1 MLPQGIDYSGHL
13 KGRRTHAMV
22 ISTQLKDHIG
32 TITFN
37 NPEHRNVLSTALISE
52 MIQSIGALQKGKM
65 RVLILRAYKG
75 AKVWSAGHDVH
86 ELPMPGRDPLSYNDP
101 LVTILRSVQ
110 SLPIPVIAMVEGSVW
125 GGACDLALSC
135 DIQIGCQTAS
145 FCMTPAKIGVPYNVS
160 GILHFMNIMGVNL
173 AKEMFF
179 TAEPLSA
186 EQALQAG
193 LLNHLVDE
201 ASLEEFTYEMAAK
214 ITRNS
219 PLSIG
224 VIKEQVRLLASAHPL
239 SPLTFERIQGL
250 RRTVYDSQDYA
261 EGIKAFLEK
270 RRPSFTGE

>member
-1 MLPQGIDYSGHL
+1 M
-13 KGRRTHAMV
+13 TV
-22 ISTQLKDHIG
+22 ITTQLQDNIG

-37 NPEHRNVLSTALISE
+37 NPEHRNVLSSALISE
-52 MIQSIGALQKGKM
+52 MLQSIGALQKGRM
-65 RVLILRAYKG
+65 RVLVIRAQKG

-86 ELPMPGRDPLSYNDP
+86 ELPLPGRDPLAYNDP
-101 LVTILRSVQ
+101 LVTVLRSIQ
-110 SLPIPVIAMVEGSVW
+110 SLPIPVIAMIEGSVW

-135 DIQIGCQTAS
+135 DILIGCHSAA

-160 GILHFMNIMGVNL
+160 GILHFINIMGVNI

-186 EQALQAG
+186 EQASKAG
-193 LLNHLVDE
+193 LLNHLVDDDK
-201 ASLEEFTYEMAAK
+201 LEEFTYSMAGK

-224 VIKEQVRLLASAHPL
+224 VIKEQIRLLASAHPL
-239 SPLTFERIQGL
+239 SPLTFERVQGL
-250 RRTVYDSQDYA
+250 RRTVYDSKDYA

-270 RRPSFTGE
+270 RTPVFTGE

>member
-1 MLPQGIDYSGHL
+1 M
-13 KGRRTHAMV
+13 AV
-22 ISTQLKDHIG
+22 ISTQLQDNIG

-37 NPEHRNVLSTALISE
+37 NPEHRNVLSTTSISE

-65 RVLILRAYKG
+65 RVLVLRALKG
-75 AKVWSAGHDVH
+75 SKVWSAGHDVH
-86 ELPMPGRDPLSYNDP
+86 ELPLPGRDPLAYNDP
-101 LVTILRSVQ
+101 LVTILRSIQ

-135 DIQIGCQTAS
+135 DILIGCQTAS

-160 GILHFMNIMGVNL
+160 GILHFMNIMGVNY

-186 EQALQAG
+186 EQAHQAG

-201 ASLEEFTYEMAAK
+201 ASLEEFTYQMAAK

-224 VIKEQVRLLASAHPL
+224 VIKEQVRLLGSAHPL

-250 RRTVYDSQDYA
+250 RRTVYDSKDYE

-270 RRPSFTGE
+270 RPPLFTGD

>member
-1 MLPQGIDYSGHL
+1 MS
-13 KGRRTHAMV
+13 V
-22 ISTQLKDHIG
+22 INTSLQDNIG

-37 NPEHRNVLSTALISE
+37 NPKHRNVLSTTSINE
-52 MIQSIGALQKGKM
+52 MIQAIGALQKGRM
-65 RVLILRAYKG
+65 RVLVLRAPKG
-75 AKVWSAGHDVH
+75 SKVWSAGHDVH
-86 ELPMPGRDPLSYNDP
+86 ELPLPGRDPLAYNDP
-101 LVTILRSVQ
+101 LVTILRSIQ

-135 DIQIGCQTAS
+135 DILIGCQSAS

-160 GILHFMNIMGVNL
+160 GILHFINIMGVNI

-186 EQALQAG
+186 EQACKAG

-201 ASLEEFTYEMAAK
+201 NILEEFTYVMAAK
-214 ITRNS
+214 ITKNS

-224 VIKEQVRLLASAHPL
+224 VIKEQIRLLASAHPL

-250 RRTVYDSQDYA
+250 RRTVYDSDDYG

-270 RRPSFTGE
+270 RPPVFTGD

>member
-1 MLPQGIDYSGHL
+1 MS
-13 KGRRTHAMV
+13 V
-22 ISTQLKDHIG
+22 INTSLQDNIG

-37 NPEHRNVLSTALISE
+37 DAKHRNVLSTASINE
-52 MIQSIGALQKGKM
+52 MIQAIGALQKGKM
-65 RVLILRAYKG
+65 RVLILRAPKG

-86 ELPMPGRDPLSYNDP
+86 ELPLPGRDPLAYNDP
-101 LVTILRSVQ
+101 LVTILRSIQ

-135 DIQIGCQTAS
+135 DILIGCQSST
-145 FCMTPAKIGVPYNVS
+145 FCMTPAKIGVPYNAS
-160 GILHFMNIMGVNL
+160 GILHFINIMGVNF

-186 EQALQAG
+186 EQASKAG

-201 ASLEEFTYEMAAK
+201 NILEEFTYVMAAK
-214 ITRNS
+214 ITKNS

-224 VIKEQVRLLASAHPL
+224 VMKEQIRLLASAHPL

-250 RRTVYDSQDYA
+250 RRTVYDSNDYG

-270 RRPSFTGE
+270 RAPVFSGD

>member
-1 MLPQGIDYSGHL
+1 MS
-13 KGRRTHAMV
+13 V
-22 ISTQLKDHIG
+22 INTSLQDNIG

-37 NPEHRNVLSTALISE
+37 DAKHRNVLSTASINE
-52 MIQSIGALQKGKM
+52 MIQAIGALQKGKM
-65 RVLILRAYKG
+65 RVLILRAPKG

-86 ELPMPGRDPLSYNDP
+86 ELPLPGRDP
-101 LVTILRSVQ
+101 LVTILRSIQ

-135 DIQIGCQTAS
+135 DILIGCQSST
-145 FCMTPAKIGVPYNVS
+145 FCMTPAKIGVPYNAS
-160 GILHFMNIMGVNL
+160 GILHFINIMGVNF

-186 EQALQAG
+186 EQASKAG

-201 ASLEEFTYEMAAK
+201 NILEEFTYVMAAK
-214 ITRNS
+214 ITKNS

-224 VIKEQVRLLASAHPL
+224 VMKEQIRLLASAHPL

-250 RRTVYDSQDYA
+250 RRTVYDSNDYG

-270 RRPSFTGE
+270 RAPVFSGD

>member
-1 MLPQGIDYSGHL
+1 MAL
-13 KGRRTHAMV
+13 V
-22 ISTQLKDHIG
+22 NTQLQENIG

-37 NPEHRNVLSTALISE
+37 NPDQRNVLSTALISE
-52 MIQSIGALQKGKM
+52 MLQAIAALQKGKM
-65 RVLILRAYKG
+65 RVLVLRALKG
-75 AKVWSAGHDVH
+75 TKVWSAGHDVH
-86 ELPMPGRDPLSYNDP
+86 ELPLPGRDPLSYNDP

-135 DIQIGCQTAS
+135 DILIGCQSTS

-160 GILHFMNIMGVNL
+160 GILHFMNIMGVNY

-179 TAEPLSA
+179 TAEPLPA
-186 EQALQAG
+186 ERAYKAG
-193 LLNHLVDE
+193 LLNHLVDSE
-201 ASLEEFTYEMAAK
+201 SLEDFTYQLAGK

-224 VIKEQVRLLASAHPL
+224 AIKEQIRLLACAHPL
-239 SPLTFERIQGL
+239 SPLTFERVQGL
-250 RRTVYDSQDYA
+250 RRSVYDSKDYE

-270 RRPSFTGE
+270 RTPVFTGE

>member
-1 MLPQGIDYSGHL
+1 MAIINTELQNN
-13 KGRRTHAMV
+13 
-22 ISTQLKDHIG
+22 IG

-37 NPEHRNVLSTALISE
+37 NPQQRNILSTELINE

-65 RVLILRAYKG
+65 RVLILRALKG
-75 AKVWSAGHDVH
+75 SKVWSAGHDVH
-86 ELPMPGRDPLSYNDP
+86 ELPLPGRDPLSYHDP
-101 LVTILRSVQ
+101 LVTILRSIQ

-135 DIQIGCQTAS
+135 DILIGCQSAS

-160 GILHFMNIMGVNL
+160 GILHFINIMGVNI

-186 EQALQAG
+186 EQASKAG

-201 ASLEEFTYEMAAK
+201 SILEEFTYEMASK

-224 VIKEQVRLLASAHPL
+224 VIKEQIRLLASAHPL
-239 SPLTFERIQGL
+239 SPLTFERVQGL
-250 RRTVYDSQDYA
+250 RRTVYDSKDYA

-270 RRPSFTGE
+270 RSPIFSGD